1 MSNIDVAK
9 VAFDKIHEYAKAHED
24 DITSE
29 ADSRFHLIDRILME
43 VLGWR
48 REGIVPEAPTS
59 SGFIDYLIRSGG
71 RNVFI
76 LEAKRTGKELV
87 STKLPD
93 YRFYKVSG
101 PALKAAQDGIAQ
113 ATGYCASKSVA
124 YAALTNGLSWIGFR
138 AVRIDGVDPGDGMA
152 AVFPNLDSVAARFA
166 EFYDL
171 FSQEGVLKRLYAV
184 YLDREEGTA
193 LSPIDPLSYVVPLS
207 EIHLAQKSDMARD
220 MEQLFNE
227 FFKTL
232 TGDSD
237 EELLAQCFV
246 DSPESHEADR
256 SLEKITR
263 ELVNHV
269 QTIRGEAGHELRREI
284 ESSVERQRGQVVL
297 IVGNK
302 GAGKSTFIDRFF
314 RSKLDRSLRE
324 KCLVMKAD
332 LAESFGGI
340 DAIQEWLTDR
350 LIVAAERAL
359 YDGRNPTYDDLQGIF
374 FDTYQRWSTGE
385 HKHLYDTR
393 PDDFKIKFGE
403 WVGTRRREKPDDYL
417 SAILKR
423 AVRQRKVVPCL
434 VFDNADNFPAPFQD
448 AVFQYA
454 YALFRAVPLS
464 VVVVPITDRTI
475 WRLSNAGALQSY
487 SAKTLYLPVPS
498 TKSVLEKRVLFIKR
512 KLEEGPEKSHQYFT
526 SRGLRIKLENMPAF
540 AACVEEAFIRT
551 DYIGRRIGSLTNFDL
566 RRGLELSQKIIT
578 SPILKVDELISAFFT
593 RRDVQIEEKRIVQ
606 ALLYG
611 EYTKFRQDANEY
623 VLNLFSV
630 ESGCLNSPLL
640 RISVLR
646 LLIDKENAS
655 SDELGAYIT
664 FQEIDHYFESMG
676 VATRVILACIDEMV
690 KFRLIDPYEPTLEKV
705 TPTTRLAISP
715 SGRMHMEMCFSDRTY
730 LEQMALATGIRAD
743 SVTRSLRRIIE
754 QRMSGREWATVR
766 KIFAKFIVSEDRQLM
781 TVPTH
786 PDYESQ
792 LRVRED
798 FARWGQ

>member
-9 VAFDKIHEYAKAHED
+9 DEFDKIHTYAKEHEE

-29 ADSRFHLIDRILME
+29 ADTRFHLIDRILMD

-48 REGIVPEAPTS
+48 REGIVPEAPTA
-59 SGFIDYLIRSGG
+59 SGYIDYPLRSGG
-71 RNVFI
+71 RNIFVI
-76 LEAKRTGKELV
+76 EAKRTGKQLV
-87 STKLPD
+87 STKLPEH
-93 YRFYKVSG
+93 RFYKVCG
-101 PALKAAQDGIAQ
+101 PALKAAQDGISQ
-113 ATGYCASKSVA
+113 AAAYCASKSVS
-124 YAALTNGLSWIGFR
+124 YAALTNGLCWIGYR
-138 AVRIDGVDPGDGMA
+138 AVRIDGIDPGDGMA
-152 AVFPNLDSVAARFA
+152 AVFPNLDAIAERFA

-171 FSQEGVLKRLYAV
+171 FSQEGVLGRIYAV

-193 LSPIDPLSYVVPLS
+193 LSPVDPLTLVVPLS
-207 EIHLAQKSDMARD
+207 DIYLARKSEMARD

-237 EELLAQCFV
+237 EELLAECFV

-269 QTIRGEAGHELRREI
+269 QTIRGEAGQELRREI
-284 ESSVERQRGQVVL
+284 ESSFERQKGQVVL

-324 KCLVMKAD
+324 KCIVMKTD
-332 LAESFGGI
+332 LAEASGSVEGV
-340 DAIQEWLTDR
+340 QEWLTDR
-350 LIVAAERAL
+350 LIAAAERAL
-359 YDGRNPTYDDLQGIF
+359 YDGKHPSYDDLQGIF

-385 HKHLYDTR
+385 HKHLYESR

-403 WVGTRRREKPDDYL
+403 WISNRRRDKPDDYL
-417 SAILKR
+417 SAVLKR
-423 AVRQRKVVPCL
+423 AVRQRKMIPCL
-434 VFDNADNFPAPFQD
+434 VFDNADNFPASFQD

-512 KLEEGPEKSHQYFT
+512 KLAEGPDKSHQYFT

-551 DYIGRRIGSLTNFDL
+551 DYIGRRIGALTNFDL

-593 RRDVQIEEKRIVQ
+593 RGDVQIEEKRIVQ

-611 EYTKFRQDANEY
+611 EYTRFRQDANEY
-623 VLNLFSV
+623 VLNLFSL

-640 RISVLR
+640 RVSLLR
-646 LLIDKENAS
+646 LLIDKDNAS

-676 VATRVILACIDEMV
+676 VATRVVLACVEEMI

-730 LEQMALATGIRAD
+730 LEQMALATGIRTD
-743 SVTRSLRRIIE
+743 SVTRAIRKIIE
-754 QRMSGREWATVR
+754 QRMSGREGAKVR
-766 KIFAKFIVSEDRQLM
+766 QVFAKFCITEDKQLM
-781 TVPTH
+781 KVPTH

-792 LRVRED
+792 IRMRDE
-798 FARWGQ
+798 FARWA